1 MYMINEKQ
9 LQIETTSE
17 SLKRVGDT
25 LIQKVYLSQTDSIVK
40 QGIII
45 KIYNKERYNMLLVE
59 FKGKGGTYKQCYN
72 QYKDTYLIF

>member
-1 MYMINEKQ
+1 MNNEEL

-25 LIQKVYLSQTDSIVK
+25 LIQKVYLGQTDYKIK

-45 KIYNKERYNMLLVE
+45 KIYNKDTYNMLLVE
-59 FKGKGGTYKQCYN
+59 FKGK
-72 QYKDTYLIF
+72 I